1 MCAIITQNQQILK
14 DKLTIIKYS
23 IKNML
28 SSIILLGDN
37 MFYKYMV
44 VTVDNKDILYLYL
57 NNTEEFSRDL
67 TEQGNWEN
75 DLNFY
80 HKISNYLKNN
90 DIHFNGS
97 RISIVINDIVLATID
112 ISDYDSDH
120 NRFVERLEENND
132 SLKFVDLNHSNGI
145 IETLKLEDYIFGV
158 VSAEMPAIFHEEA
171 LKAQAVIA
179 RTYALKRLK
188 NNLKIKDYNATQV
201 FRNQQYL
208 KELWQDK
215 YEEYR
220 DKIRKAITDTR
231 NEVIMFDGDYIDAY
245 YHLASNGKTEDSKN
259 VLKLAYPYLVSVDSN
274 WDNGDYVS
282 RRIVPNSYLSKLL
295 KTKITKKSEVQ
306 ILVRTIGHRV
316 QYIKFNDK
324 VYDGLILAR
333 RLGLNSNDFSVSIEK
348 DYTTFTTRGHGHGLG
363 LSKYGAEGMAKS
375 GYTYRQIIEHYYPNT
390 YIHKETNY

>member
-231 NEVIMFDGDYIDAY
+231 DEVIMFDGDYIDAY
-245 YHLASNGKTEDSKN
+245 YHLASNGKT
-259 VLKLAYPYLVSVDSN
+259 
-274 WDNGDYVS
+274 
-282 RRIVPNSYLSKLL
+282 
-295 KTKITKKSEVQ
+295 
-306 ILVRTIGHRV
+306 
-316 QYIKFNDK
+316 
-324 VYDGLILAR
+324 
-333 RLGLNSNDFSVSIEK
+333 
-348 DYTTFTTRGHGHGLG
+348 
-363 LSKYGAEGMAKS
+363 
-375 GYTYRQIIEHYYPNT
+375 
-390 YIHKETNY
+390 